1 MATKV
6 TSASPIIS
14 ADAVDAV
21 RFGFRFELSRASTP
35 AVPPKR
41 VAGQPSTDASG
52 RTTLEAFAETPKNSS
67 RIPAPSAKSR
77 VFVSSP

>member
-14 ADAVDAV
+14 ADAVEAV

-35 AVPPKR
+35 AVPPNW
-41 VAGQPSTDASG
+41 VAGQPSTEASG
-52 RTTLEAFAETPKNSS
+52 RTTFAALRRDAEEEQQDAGAQ
-67 RIPAPSAKSR
+67 RESR
-77 VFVSSP
+77 VFVPSP